1 MAVYLDFD
9 NIVIS
14 RYDQVHG
21 RNSFQKDKARG
32 LDDDKLTTATV
43 DLGAIIDF
51 ASSFGTLVLTRAYAD
66 WSADLNAN
74 YQGQLVGR
82 AVDLVQLFP
91 AAAYGKNGADIRL
104 AVDAVEDMFRLPDL
118 THVVIVGGDSDY
130 IALAQRCKRLGRYVV
145 GIGVAGASSR
155 SLASACDEFVTYDAL
170 PGIPTVAPAP
180 AKKATKRTKSK
191 EPDDEPEP
199 ADTQA
204 AATGLLE
211 RALRIGHEKDDAD
224 WLHNSAVKA
233 QMKRMDPSFSEKS
246 LGFRSFS
253 DFLRSRSDVADLDE
267 SSTTRMVR
275 LHQRGSKPRSDPDV
289 RASGEVPDRVSTYAE
304 AMTERLYFRQLLS
317 GRDFAQSDM
326 IAQQMRNFSYLIG
339 DRETGDTV
347 VVDPAYAAND
357 LVDILESDGMKL
369 SGVLVTHH
377 HPDHVGGSMMGF
389 ELKGLAELLERQSVP
404 VHVNSLEA
412 EWVSRV
418 TGIARSDLT
427 AHEHGDKVNVGD
439 VEIELLHTPGHTP
452 GSQCF
457 LLDGRLVA
465 GDTLFLEGCGRTD
478 FPGGDVDDMFRSLQ
492 QLAAAVRRPDG
503 VSRATGTRWSPARRC
518 RTCGAP
524 TTCTG
529 RAIWIS
535 GEC

>member
-1 MAVYLDFD
+1 MPEAFAAGETPRVAVYLDFD

-21 RNSFQKDKARG
+21 RNSFQKDRSRG
-32 LDDDKLTTATV
+32 LEKDKLATATV
-43 DLGAIIDF
+43 DVGAIIDF

-66 WSADLNAN
+66 WSADINSD

-170 PGIPTVAPAP
+170 PGIPTMAPVP
-180 AKKATKRTKSK
+180 AKKATKRAKSRGA
-191 EPDDEPEP
+191 DDEPEP
-199 ADTQA
+199 ADAQA

-211 RALRIGHEKDDAD
+211 RALRIGHEKEDAD

-253 DFLRSRSDVADLDE
+253 DFLRSRSDVVDLDE

-275 LHQRGSKPRSDPDV
+275 LH
-289 RASGEVPDRVSTYAE
+289 
-304 AMTERLYFRQLLS
+304 
-317 GRDFAQSDM
+317 RDS
-326 IAQQMRNFSYLIG
+326 
-339 DRETGDTV
+339 
-347 VVDPAYAAND
+347 
-357 LVDILESDGMKL
+357 
-369 SGVLVTHH
+369 
-377 HPDHVGGSMMGF
+377 
-389 ELKGLAELLERQSVP
+389 
-404 VHVNSLEA
+404 
-412 EWVSRV
+412 
-418 TGIARSDLT
+418 
-427 AHEHGDKVNVGD
+427 
-439 VEIELLHTPGHTP
+439 
-452 GSQCF
+452 
-457 LLDGRLVA
+457 
-465 GDTLFLEGCGRTD
+465 
-478 FPGGDVDDMFRSLQ
+478 
-492 QLAAAVRRPDG
+492 
-503 VSRATGTRWSPARRC
+503 
-518 RTCGAP
+518 
-524 TTCTG
+524 
-529 RAIWIS
+529 
-535 GEC
+535 